1 VIIDQPR
8 VTPTVQIGMD
18 DPRAVSQGYRSDPP
32 GSERRTLHGC
42 AGTRRNDAHP
52 GAWSAAAVR

>member
-1 VIIDQPR
+1 MIVIIDQPR

-18 DPRAVSQGYRSDPP
+18 DPRAVRQGLRSDPP

-42 AGTRRNDAHP
+42 AGTRRCDAVP
-52 GAWSAAAVR
+52 CEL